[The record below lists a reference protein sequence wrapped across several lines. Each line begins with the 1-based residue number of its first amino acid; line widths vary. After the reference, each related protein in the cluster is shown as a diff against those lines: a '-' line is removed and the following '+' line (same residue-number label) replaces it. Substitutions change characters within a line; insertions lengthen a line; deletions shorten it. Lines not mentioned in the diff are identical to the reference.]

1 MGRFAQTRV
10 MPKRGATTRC
20 EQVLQATFQP
30 IPDPHAYPIAGTGST
45 RVSARVPIPALA
57 SAPARC
63 HCGAGAVLRDTRQV
77 WPSLRPVQPL
87 WLCSRYPACDSY
99 VRCHPDTTVPMGS
112 LAGPRLRKLRG
123 KAHEVFDPLWR
134 EGGAVI
140 DRGMAYVIAGRVMGI
155 EDLHIGQMSE
165 RQCLRFIER
174 IEEIEDALLDHAD
187 RLLNPARCGDAVCD
201 LLRLIFDVQAPR
213 PRVRASRLLDI
224 EMPMA
229 DLIAAGWVSVE
240 LEEGAGPAWAVLT
253 ALGVAA
259 LSEPHS
265 HAA

>member
-1 MGRFAQTRV
+1 
-10 MPKRGATTRC
+10 MPKQGATTRR

-30 IPDPHAYPIAGTGST
+30 PPPDPLHDPITGTGTT
-45 RVSARVPIPALA
+45 RVSARVPIPVPA
-57 SAPARC
+57 SAPKRC
-63 HCGAGAVLRDTRQV
+63 QCGAGAVLRDTRQV

-87 WLCSRYPACDSY
+87 WLCSRYPECDSY

-187 RLLNPARCGDAVCD
+187 RLLNPARCDDAVCD

-259 LSEPHS
+259 LSEPQA

>member
-30 IPDPHAYPIAGTGST
+30 IPDPHAYPIVGTGST

-174 IEEIEDALLDHAD
+174 IDEIEDALLDHAD
-187 RLLNPARCGDAVCD
+187 RLLNPARCGDAVRD
-201 LLRLIFDVQAPR
+201 LLRMIFDVQAPR

-240 LEEGAGPAWAVLT
+240 FEEGAGPAWAVLT

-259 LSEPHS
+259 LTEPQ
-265 HAA
+265 AA

>member
-1 MGRFAQTRV
+1 M
-10 MPKRGATTRC
+10 
-20 EQVLQATFQP
+20 LQATFQP

-174 IEEIEDALLDHAD
+174 IDEIEDALLDHAD
-187 RLLNPARCGDAVCD
+187 RLLNPARCGDAVRD
-201 LLRLIFDVQAPR
+201 LLRMIFDVQAPR

-240 LEEGAGPAWAVLT
+240 FEEGAGPAWAVLT

-259 LSEPHS
+259 LTEPQ
-265 HAA
+265 AA

>member
-174 IEEIEDALLDHAD
+174 IDEIEDALLDHAD
-187 RLLNPARCGDAVCD
+187 RLLNPARCGDAVRD
-201 LLRLIFDVQAPR
+201 LLRMIFDVQAPR

-240 LEEGAGPAWAVLT
+240 LEEGAGPTWAVLT
-253 ALGVAA
+253 AVGVAA
-259 LSEPHS
+259 LTEPQA

>member
-1 MGRFAQTRV
+1 
-10 MPKRGATTRC
+10 MPKQGATTRR

-30 IPDPHAYPIAGTGST
+30 PPPDPLHDPITGTGTT
-45 RVSARVPIPALA
+45 RVSARVPIPAPA
-57 SAPARC
+57 SAPKRC
-63 HCGAGAVLRDTRQV
+63 QCGAGAVLRDTRQV

-87 WLCSRYPACDSY
+87 WLCSRYPECDSY

-187 RLLNPARCGDAVCD
+187 RLLNPARCDDAVCD

-240 LEEGAGPAWAVLT
+240 LEEGAGPTWAVLT

-259 LSEPHS
+259 LTEPQA